1 MRKLWMAL
9 LLAAACGGSSQKT
22 AAAPT
27 TPAPGQSQATGS
39 GSSVVYNDK
48 KGGFGQDDV
57 MPLEA
62 EQKSAPEAAP
72 APVDPNRP
80 PTQDLP
86 PDKRDALVRES
97 LRKGVQALRAH
108 DADGTVRAA
117 RAALDLDESNV
128 EAMIMLAHGYYMK
141 GYDDKVEAVLTLAQK
156 QKAGDNHPVLW
167 MLFGL
172 VYDRTNREDQALS
185 SFEKATKLKPDYLA
199 ALVDRGAIYLKRHR
213 YSDAVP
219 VFEQVVQIE
228 DKSPK
233 AHTNLGSAYRGR
245 SADVGDAK
253 DQRDQLLRR
262 AEQEYKLAIQQDPA
276 YAPAYFD
283 LGLLYLDADPFP
295 GLETLTRFQQAQ
307 RFLSQYKQTAGPS
320 GVPAVDDYLTA
331 AQKGIEREQKLIDR
345 KKKKEAAD
353 KAKKPAAGGKTP

>member
-1 MRKLWMAL
+1 
-9 LLAAACGGSSQKT
+9 
-22 AAAPT
+22 
-27 TPAPGQSQATGS
+27 
-39 GSSVVYNDK
+39 
-48 KGGFGQDDV
+48 
-57 MPLEA
+57 MPLEV
-62 EQKSAPEAAP
+62 EQKPAAPEAAP
-72 APVDPNRP
+72 APVDPTRP

-86 PDKRDALVRES
+86 ADKRDALVRDS
-97 LRKGVQALRAH
+97 LRRGVQALRAK
-108 DADGTVRAA
+108 DADGTIRAA
-117 RAALDLDESNV
+117 RAALDLDETNV

-185 SFEKATKLKPDYLA
+185 SFERATKLKPDYLA
-199 ALVDRGAIYLKRHR
+199 ALIDRGAIYLKRHR

-228 DKSPK
+228 DKSPR

-262 AEQEYKLAIQQDPA
+262 AEQEYKLAIQQDPS

-307 RFLSQYKQTAGPS
+307 RFLSQYKQTAGPA

-331 AQKGIEREQKLIDR
+331 AQKGIEREQKLIER

-353 KAKKPAAGGKTP
+353 KAKKPASGGKTP

>member
-1 MRKLWMAL
+1 MRRLWIAL
-9 LLAAACGGSSQKT
+9 LLAGCGGGQK
-22 AAAPT
+22 AASAPT
-27 TPAPGQSQATGS
+27 TPGQSHAAAPS
-39 GSSVVYNDK
+39 GGSVVYTDK
-48 KGGFGQDDV
+48 KGGFGQDEV
-57 MPLEA
+57 MPLET
-62 EQKSAPEAAP
+62 EQKPAPEAAP
-72 APVDPNRP
+72 LPQDPNRP

-86 PDKRDALVRES
+86 PDKRDAMVRDS

-117 RAALDLDESNV
+117 RAALDLDETNV

-172 VYDRTNREDQALS
+172 VYDRTNREDLALTA
-185 SFEKATKLKPDYLA
+185 FEKATQLKPDYLA

-213 YSDAVP
+213 YADAVP

-245 SADVGDAK
+245 SADVADDKGL
-253 DQRDQLLRR
+253 RDQLLRR

-331 AQKGIEREQKLIDR
+331 AQKGIEREQKLIER

-353 KAKKPAAGGKTP
+353 KAKKPPAAGGKTP

>member
-1 MRKLWMAL
+1 MAL
-9 LLAAACGGSSQKT
+9 LLAACSGSSQK
-22 AAAPT
+22 AASAPT
-27 TPAPGQSQATGS
+27 TPAPGQSHATSS
-39 GSSVVYNDK
+39 GSVVYNDT
-48 KGGFGQDDV
+48 KGGFAQQDEV

-62 EQKSAPEAAP
+62 EQKPAPEAAP

-86 PDKRDALVRES
+86 PERRDLLVRDS

-117 RAALDLDESNV
+117 RAALDLDETNV

-172 VYDRTNREDQALS
+172 VYDRTNREDQALT
-185 SFEKATKLKPDYLA
+185 SFEKASKLKPDYLA

-213 YSDAVP
+213 YADAVP

-245 SADVGDAK
+245 STDMADQK

-295 GLETLTRFQQAQ
+295 GLETLTRYQQAQ
-307 RFLSQYKQTAGPS
+307 RFLSQYKQTAGPA

-331 AQKGIEREQKLIDR
+331 AQKGMEREQKLLER

-353 KAKKPAAGGKTP
+353 RTKKPATGGKTP

>member
-1 MRKLWMAL
+1 AIAL
-9 LLAAACGGSSQKT
+9 LATACGSSSQQK

-27 TPAPGQSQATGS
+27 TPPPQANASS
-39 GSSVVYNDK
+39 GSVVYNDK
-48 KGGFGQDDV
+48 KGGFGQDEV

-62 EQKSAPEAAP
+62 ESKTTPDATP
-72 APVDPNRP
+72 AGPSDPLRP
-80 PTQDLP
+80 ATQDLP
-86 PDKRDALVRES
+86 KEKRDTLVRDS

-117 RAALDLDESNV
+117 RTALDLDESNV

-156 QKAGDNHPVLW
+156 QKAGDNDAGPW

-172 VYDRTNREDQALS
+172 LHDRTNPEDLALS

-213 YSDAVP
+213 YADAVP

-253 DQRDQLLRR
+253 DHRDQL
-262 AEQEYKLAIQQDPA
+262 
-276 YAPAYFD
+276 
-283 LGLLYLDADPFP
+283 
-295 GLETLTRFQQAQ
+295 
-307 RFLSQYKQTAGPS
+307 
-320 GVPAVDDYLTA
+320 
-331 AQKGIEREQKLIDR
+331 
-345 KKKKEAAD
+345 
-353 KAKKPAAGGKTP
+353 